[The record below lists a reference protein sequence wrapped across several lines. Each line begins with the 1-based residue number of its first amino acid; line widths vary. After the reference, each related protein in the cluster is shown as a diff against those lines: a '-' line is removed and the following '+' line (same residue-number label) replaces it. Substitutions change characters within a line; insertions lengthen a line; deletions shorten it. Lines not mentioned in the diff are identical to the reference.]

1 MSKSKHIA
9 ALIIIAVV
17 SLAVIL
23 VLQNPNLLSDIWLWI
38 IGLIGPIIGF
48 VREGIRTLKGGVNEE
63 DKKEKK
69 AVLQEHSKEVS
80 DGQPAII
87 SDLEKKIARLE
98 KKLSEQNPSQPN
110 TPQNKFSGTTLTV
123 LRYQDDGET
132 TLGLLFINNLFF
144 CYTLED
150 TFRAIKIAEKTRIP
164 NGTYEV
170 DFNRFD
176 TPLTLKYRQTRSWF
190 TYHLEIKNVPDYIG
204 VYIHSGG
211 THEHTA
217 GCLLVSNG
225 LMATDKQK
233 ILNNSRDT
241 YESLYKL
248 LAKKIDH
255 GEEIRIRIENENWF
269 EKYINSSI

>member
-17 SLAVIL
+17 TLAVIL
-23 VLQNPNLLSDIWLWI
+23 VLQNPDLLSDIWLWI

-48 VREGIRTLKGGVNEE
+48 VREGIRTLKSSVNEE
-63 DKKEKK
+63 EKKEKK
-69 AVLQEHSKEVS
+69 AGIPEQSIEIAGDQSSVIL
-80 DGQPAII
+80 
-87 SDLEKKIARLE
+87 DLEQKIARLE
-98 KKLSEQNPSQPN
+98 KKLSEQSSWQPN
-110 TPQNKFSGTTLTV
+110 VPEDKFSGTTLTV

-132 TLGLLFINNLFF
+132 TLGLLFINNQFF

-164 NGTYEV
+164 NGTFEL
-170 DFNRFD
+170 DFNKFD
-176 TPLTLKYRQTRSWF
+176 TPLTLKYRKTRSWF
-190 TYHLEIKNVPDYIG
+190 TYHLEIKNVPDYTG

-225 LMATDKQK
+225 IMATDQQK

-248 LAKKIDH
+248 ITKKIEH
-255 GEEIRIRIENENWF
+255 GEKIRIRIEDENWF